1 MALDIKRVEYYNIIV
16 EGNAAEGFKL
26 LSVFAGAGV
35 NLLAFKAIPV
45 ESKRTQFSLFPGDSS
60 KMNDGAKNAGLDMD
74 GPHTAL
80 IVKGY
85 DDQSGECANVH
96 EKLSQAG
103 IDVYESSGIA
113 NIKGSYGIILYLN
126 QEDCERAM
134 VALEM

>member
-1 MALDIKRVEYYNIIV
+1 MALDIKKVEYYNIIV

-26 LSVFAGAGV
+26 LSLFAGADV
-35 NLLAFKAIPV
+35 NLLAFKAVPV
-45 ESKRTQFSLFPGDSS
+45 ELGRTQFSLFPDDNL
-60 KMNDGAKNAGLDMD
+60 KMEDGAKKAGLDMD
-74 GPHTAL
+74 GPHIAL

-103 IDVYESSGIA
+103 IDVCESNGIA

-126 QEDCERAM
+126 QQDCKKAM